1 MPAIPLSRRI
11 YGKLP
16 YRAQSVAVA
25 AAGAIR
31 ERRKF
36 GPRFDE
42 RVGWYLANDRRTTA
56 EVAAIRDARLR
67 RIVRHAA
74 RTVPYWR
81 DQFGAAGLAPE
92 SVRTVEDLAPLP
104 LLGRA
109 GVVGAGDRLIS
120 TAVPARQRVRQHTGG
135 TTGAGLVF
143 WTTWESLRDQEAV
156 WWRHRVRH
164 GIDRGTWFAQ
174 FTGQP
179 IISGSRGRP
188 PYWHVNRFSRCVL
201 YSVHHLSPQ
210 TAHAYLQDLVRRGLP
225 WLHGFPSFLS
235 YLAREAI
242 AGGVTLR
249 PAWVSTGAENLLGW
263 QRDIIRE
270 AFAVEPFQHY
280 GLSEGVANAS
290 QCPEGRLHVDEDYS
304 AVEFIS
310 NGDGTHAI
318 AGTNLSNAAMPLI
331 RYVTD
336 DIAVLADGCDCGL
349 PGRALASI
357 DGRLEETIEL
367 VDGTRIGMVE
377 QLFWELTGV
386 AEAQV
391 RQSRPGRCTIHLVP
405 RPSYNERHR
414 DMLLAEA
421 HSRFGDRLHID
432 IKLVDSIPRTAGG
445 KLRLVVRE

>member
-11 YGKLP
+11 YGRLP

-36 GPRFDE
+36 GPRFDD
-42 RVGWYLANDRRTTA
+42 RVDWYLANDRRTTA

-81 DQFGAAGLAPE
+81 DQFEAADLAPE

-104 LLGRA
+104 LLDRA
-109 GVVGAGDRLIS
+109 IVVGAGGRLIS

-164 GIDRGTWFAQ
+164 GIDRDEWHAL
-174 FTGQP
+174 FTGHP
-179 IISGSRGRP
+179 IVAPMKDGP
-188 PYWHVNRFSRCVL
+188 PYWHRNAPNRQVIYSQFHFS
-201 YSVHHLSPQ
+201 PA
-210 TAHAYLQDLVRRGLP
+210 TAPAYLADLGRRQIR
-225 WLHGFPSFLS
+225 WFHGYPSFLA
-235 YLAREAI
+235 LIAREAL
-242 AGGVTLR
+242 ARKVQLR
-249 PAWVSTGAENLLGW
+249 PRWVSIGAENLLPW
-263 QRDIIRE
+263 QREVIRE
-270 AFAVEPFQHY
+270 AFGVEPIQHY

-290 QCPEGRLHVDEDYS
+290 ECAAGLLHIDEEYA
-304 AVEFIS
+304 AVEFIP
-310 NGDGTHAI
+310 NGDGTHTI
-318 AGTNLSNAAMPLI
+318 AGTNLSNGAMPLI

-336 DIAVLADGCDCGL
+336 DIVVLADGCGCGL
-349 PGRALASI
+349 PGRIISTV
-357 DGRLEETIEL
+357 DGRLEDILEL
-367 VDGTRIGMVE
+367 ADGTRVGRVDH
-377 QLFWELTGV
+377 LFKDLTGV

-391 RQSRPGRCTIHLVP
+391 RQARPGCCTIHLVP
-405 RPSYNERHR
+405 RSAYNERER
-414 DMLLAEA
+414 AKLLAEA

-432 IKLVDSIPRTAGG
+432 IKLVDSIPRTASG
-445 KLRLVVRE
+445 KLRMVVRE